1 MEKIIKSGD
10 QSSAE
15 YFEHYGY
22 ILKKMGKCDQAIEN
36 WKMAMKIDSTKTNL
50 EKEIK
55 DCSK

>member
-1 MEKIIKSGD
+1 
-10 QSSAE
+10 
-15 YFEHYGY
+15 
-22 ILKKMGKCDQAIEN
+22 MGKCDQAIEN